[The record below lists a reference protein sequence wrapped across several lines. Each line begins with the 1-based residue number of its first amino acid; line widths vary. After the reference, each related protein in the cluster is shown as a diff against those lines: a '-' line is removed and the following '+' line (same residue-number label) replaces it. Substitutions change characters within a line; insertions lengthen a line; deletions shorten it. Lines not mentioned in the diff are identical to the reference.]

1 MKVITIEAD
10 AFELITHKIQLLTE
24 SINLLYGENSIK
36 KLNGWL
42 DNQDVCLLIGVS
54 KRTLYYYRISGKLP
68 FTQIGKKI
76 YYKEKDVEHL
86 FKSL

>member
-24 SINLLYGENSIK
+24 SINLLCGENSIK
-36 KLNGWL
+36 KLNGCL